1 MPEKPVKDPCP
12 NARAWAAIEVGLR
25 LDEWLWGKTPEGFKR
40 IAAKRGKMIVARRG
54 LEEYFVGKS
63 FSGGAEASGV
73 TPFQGRGRL
82 TSIVLPDG
90 ASALVRSYRRG
101 GMVRYLTRD
110 LFCTWPPRPFVE
122 LAATEHARHR
132 SISTLEVVA
141 ACVERSW
148 GPFYRGWFVTRELTG
163 SKDLWTTLREGNY
176 TAAEKTALLKAVA
189 ERIRWM
195 HLQGVYHPDLNLK
208 NLLVRKERSDI
219 QVYIIDFD
227 KARLFPGAVSGR
239 NAGKNLE
246 RLYRSARKL
255 DPHGRWLSEEE
266 WTLFGSFYYEA
277 EFHET

>member
-1 MPEKPVKDPCP
+1 MPEKPVTDPCP
-12 NARAWAAIEVGLR
+12 NTGAWVSIEVGLR

-40 IAAKRGKMIVARRG
+40 IAVEHGKMIVARQG

-63 FSGGAEASGV
+63 FSGAEASGV

-132 SISTLEVVA
+132 SICTLEVVA
-141 ACVERSW
+141 ACVERTW

-163 SKDLWTTLREGNY
+163 SKDLWETLRGENY

-189 ERIRWM
+189 GRIRWM
-195 HLQGVYHPDLNLK
+195 HLQGVDHPDLNLK
-208 NLLVRKERSDI
+208 NLLVRKEGTEI
-219 QVYIIDFD
+219 QIYIIDFD
-227 KARLFPGAVSGR
+227 KARLSSTPVSGR
-239 NAGKNLE
+239 NAGRNLE

-255 DPHGRWLSEEE
+255 DPSGCWLSEEE
-266 WTLFGSFYYEA
+266 WNLFGRFYGESG
-277 EFHET
+277 FHET

>member
-1 MPEKPVKDPCP
+1 M
-12 NARAWAAIEVGLR
+12 ILGL
-25 LDEWLWGKTPEGFKR
+25 DDWLWGNTPAGFER
-40 IAAKRGKMIVARRG
+40 IVVQRGKMIVARQG
-54 LEEYFVGKS
+54 LEEYFVAKS
-63 FSGGAEASGV
+63 FSGGAEASGL

-90 ASALVRSYRRG
+90 APALVRSYRRG

-122 LAATEHARHR
+122 LAATEYASHR

-163 SKDLWTTLREGNY
+163 SKDLWATLREGNY
-176 TAAEKTALLKAVA
+176 TAAEKIALLRAVA
-189 ERIRWM
+189 RRIRWM

-208 NLLVRKERSDI
+208 NLLVRKERNAI
-219 QVYIIDFD
+219 QAYIIDFD
-227 KARLFPGAVSGR
+227 KARLFSHALSGR

-255 DPHGRWLSEEE
+255 DPNGCWLSEDE
-266 WTLFGSFYYEA
+266 WNLFGSFYHEA
-277 EFHET
+277 GFHET